1 VFPKKA
7 SMPDLPLPRQS
18 PPLFSLFIKVPLS
31 LTGPS
36 PSPSFLPLLAVPAL
50 TPVFGWVNSHAW
62 AGIDI
67 TPTPKLAAWVE
78 RIKARPGVHNGLGVP
93 ERRKPPTKEEEEKIA
108 EEAKKWIF
116 KK

>member
-1 VFPKKA
+1 
-7 SMPDLPLPRQS
+7 M
-18 PPLFSLFIKVPLS
+18 
-31 LTGPS
+31 TGPS